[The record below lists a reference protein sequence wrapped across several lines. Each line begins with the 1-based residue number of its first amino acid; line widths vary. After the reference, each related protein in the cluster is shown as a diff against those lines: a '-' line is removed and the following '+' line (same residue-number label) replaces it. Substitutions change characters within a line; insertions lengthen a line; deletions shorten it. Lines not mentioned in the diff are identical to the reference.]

1 MTTKWMLPCAAALL
15 LGACGGGEKAASES
29 GGTNAQT
36 AEAEPAAEQTA
47 ARVSACD
54 IVTEADA
61 ERALGMKVKR
71 EGDPGAG
78 SMVQTCSYAADTQEL
93 TKLQNA
99 VSVSLTPYPVSSLMP
114 AEERQRLGSVPIEGL
129 GDEALFTESAGLMVT
144 KGQTTATYL
153 MMGNGYDRRAVL
165 TELARATVDRF

>member
-1 MTTKWMLPCAAALL
+1 MLPCAAALM
-15 LGACGGGEKAASES
+15 LGACGGGEKAASKNS
-29 GGTNAQT
+29 GGTNAQ
-36 AEAEPAAEQTA
+36 AAGAEPATAPTA

-54 IVTEADA
+54 ILTESDA

-71 EGDPGAG
+71 EGDPGSG
-78 SMVQTCSYAADTQEL
+78 SMVQTCSYAADTEEL

-99 VSVSLTPYPVSSLMP
+99 VSVSLTPYPISSLMP
-114 AEERQRLGSVPIEGL
+114 AEERQRLGSVPVEGL
-129 GDEALFTESAGLMVT
+129 GDEALFTETAGLMVT

-153 MMGNGYDRRAVL
+153 MMGTGYDRKAVL